1 MKNSKLNNIFNDYII
16 PEDFEFS
23 IKFMNIELVNNEHKI
38 INILVDYINKSN
50 YFGDTYHT
58 CFENQKK
65 STKFW
70 IDYFFNSNYKKTKD
84 ELKSFINNVIKEN
97 ISKMNE
103 MFKLLI

>member
-1 MKNSKLNNIFNDYII
+1 
-16 PEDFEFS
+16 
-23 IKFMNIELVNNEHKI
+23 MNIELGNNEHKM

-70 IDYFFNSNYKKTKD
+70 IEHFFNSNYKKTKD